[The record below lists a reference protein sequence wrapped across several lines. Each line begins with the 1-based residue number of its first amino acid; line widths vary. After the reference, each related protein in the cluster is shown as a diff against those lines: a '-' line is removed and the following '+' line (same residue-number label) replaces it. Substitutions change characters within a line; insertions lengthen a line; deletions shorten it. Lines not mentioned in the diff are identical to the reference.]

1 MRSVSGY
8 LWYYQILQQRE
19 QTTELFKS
27 TLYILVIHGS
37 RKSARLQRH
46 RLPFHGH
53 WAGSAALRAAL
64 TAGQPHTQAAPPGL
78 TWRWSATAGGRTQP
92 GVAQAVAQPLWL
104 PVVLG
109 RQVSSR
115 VFLQPK
121 CHPPVTNY
129 LRQTQNVFLHR
140 NYAIIPSLLALCWI
154 ALLCDFLLAV
164 TGICLKWKKGR
175 VCTKDP
181 RHFMRSQFPLR

>member
-1 MRSVSGY
+1 MGHERVPGCRGTGCPSMGTGRA
-8 LWYYQILQQRE
+8 QQLCV
-19 QTTELFKS
+19 QPS
-27 TLYILVIHGS
+27 QPAS
-37 RKSARLQRH
+37 RTPRPPHLGWPEGEAP
-46 RLPFHGH
+46 LPV
-53 WAGSAALRAAL
+53 AALSQESL
-64 TAGQPHTQAAPPGL
+64 TLPE
-78 TWRWSATAGGRTQP
+78 
-92 GVAQAVAQPLWL
+92 AVARPLWL